1 MPHQPSETASD
12 AGSASVLAITGVE
25 KTFLTSRGERLKAL
39 ETTNLELKVNEFVC
53 VVGPS
58 GCGKSTLLRM
68 TAGLESCETGS
79 ISFMGTPVVR
89 PRREIGMVFQEYS
102 LLPWRSV
109 LDNVAMGPEFAGG
122 SRADCVRAAEEF
134 LQLVGL
140 SEFAQSYPHELSGG
154 MRQRVAI
161 ARALANR
168 PELLLMDEPFGAL
181 DAHTRILLQRELLK
195 ICQKHATTIL
205 FVTHSVDEA
214 VYLADR
220 IVVMSPRPGRI
231 KRILSV
237 DLPHPRSRGDAR
249 YAALS
254 QHILELLES

>member
-1 MPHQPSETASD
+1 MQDPSDSRTEARP
-12 AGSASVLAITGVE
+12 VLTIAGVE
-25 KTFLTSRGERLKAL
+25 KTFATSRGERLKAL
-39 ETTNLELKVNEFVC
+39 DTIDLGVAENEFVC
-53 VVGPS
+53 IVGPS

-68 TAGLESCETGS
+68 CAGLEPCETGS
-79 ISFMGTPVVR
+79 IAFRGAPVLQ

-109 LDNVAMGPEFAGG
+109 ADNVAMGPEFAGRG
-122 SRADCVRAAEEF
+122 RKECARTAEEY

-140 SEFAQSYPHELSGG
+140 AEFGRSYPHELSGG

-195 ICQKHATTIL
+195 ICLRHRTTIL

-214 VYLADR
+214 VFLADR
-220 IVVMSPRPGRI
+220 IVVMSARPGRVKAI
-231 KRILSV
+231 IPVAMPR
-237 DLPHPRSRGDAR
+237 PRSRGDAS
-249 YAALS
+249 YAALT

>member
-1 MPHQPSETASD
+1 MGTA
-12 AGSASVLAITGVE
+12 VLQITGVE
-25 KTFLTSRGERLKAL
+25 KRFVNARGVELKAL
-39 ETTNLELKVNEFVC
+39 NRIDLCVEENDFVC
-53 VVGPS
+53 IVGPS

-68 TAGLESCETGS
+68 VAGLESCEEGS
-79 ISFMGTPVVR
+79 ILYKGVAVEK

-109 LDNVAMGPEFAGG
+109 ASNVAMGPEFAHKGQK
-122 SRADCVRAAEEF
+122 ACAEIAQEY

-140 SEFAQSYPHELSGG
+140 SDFAHSYPHELSGG

-161 ARALANR
+161 ARALANK

-195 ICQKHATTIL
+195 ICQKQRTTIL

-214 VYLADR
+214 VFLADR
-220 IVVMSPRPGRI
+220 IVVMSARPGSVRDDI
-231 KRILSV
+231 QVTLS
-237 DLPHPRSRGDAR
+237 HPRLRGDAA
-249 YAALS
+249 YAALT
-254 QHILELLES
+254 QNILERLEL

>member
-1 MPHQPSETASD
+1 MYEPSD
-12 AGSASVLAITGVE
+12 PGAGAKSVLAIEGVG
-25 KTFLTSRGERLKAL
+25 KFFATSRGERLQAL
-39 ETTNLELKVNEFVC
+39 EAIELAVAENEFVC
-53 VVGPS
+53 IAGPS

-68 TAGLESCETGS
+68 CAGLETCETGTITFKGS
-79 ISFMGTPVVR
+79 PVLR

-109 LDNVAMGPEFAGG
+109 ADNVAMGPEFAGLG
-122 SRADCVRAAEEF
+122 RAECARTAAEY

-140 SEFAQSYPHELSGG
+140 ADFARSFPHELSGG

-195 ICQKHATTIL
+195 IWQKHRTTIL

-214 VYLADR
+214 VFLADR
-220 IVVMSPRPGRI
+220 IVVMSARPGRVKADI
-231 KRILSV
+231 PV
-237 DLPHPRSRGDAR
+237 ALPRPRSRGDAS
-249 YAALS
+249 YATLT
-254 QHILELLES
+254 QRILELLES